1 MKVSLEYTSSYCIVI
16 PTGNKKEKPEVG
28 KWGGDSS
35 PLFYHLPPFP
45 TVSILTV
52 IILSIR
58 SEEDLLFWVLLIHIN
73 THNRMEINL

>member
-1 MKVSLEYTSSYCIVI
+1 MIFEYKSSYIIVI
-16 PTGNKKEKPEVG
+16 PTGNKKEKPEVC
-28 KWGGDSS
+28 KWGGNSS

-45 TVSILTV
+45 PVSILTV

-58 SEEDLLFWVLLIHIN
+58 SEEVLLFLVLLIQIN